1 MADYTRDNL
10 RRVMANLH
18 LTIEQVAEKSGLD
31 KRTIMG
37 ILDGTNKPRAQTLH
51 RLAEGLGVSPD
62 EFFVDPVQLA
72 YRHFDEDTNPVV
84 QEVVDSHPDLFADWT
99 GADFSELHSRFGSGG
114 PLTTEGTLQA
124 VRQMNRNR
132 RLHEKLS
139 LLLESSQAKVI
150 GGILDLMYESVAVDD

>member
-1 MADYTRDNL
+1 MPDYTHDNL
-10 RRVMANLH
+10 RRMMANLH

-31 KRTIMG
+31 RRTIMG
-37 ILDGTNKPRAQTLH
+37 ILDGTNKPRAQTIH
-51 RLAEGLGVSPD
+51 RLAEGLGVSAD

-84 QEVVDSHPDLFADWT
+84 REVVDFHPDLFADWT
-99 GADFSELHSRFGSGG
+99 GADYCELHSRFGSGG
-114 PLTTEGTLQA
+114 PLTIEGTLQA
-124 VRQMNRNR
+124 VHQMNRNR

-150 GGILDLMYESVAVDD
+150 GGILDLMYESVAVDG